1 MLRGRLSPL
10 IRTIGSSGRLPA
22 TAKPALTQQ
31 RLPQLTQPSN
41 LFSSFHPAQRTSD
54 ADYTPSVSPALLRA
68 VLAGQRNSPSV
79 ATFEDTYILG
89 PPTMSSPPRSVSAA
103 SVFSSKPMQHID
115 AEQSPSPFID
125 QPIDSIPSPSPASPT
140 SSPSILLPSPLFTRK
155 SLPPLSM
162 MELVHR
168 LTSELAAPHL
178 DLDAV
183 HSLMAAYDSSLNEWQ
198 RFAFWD
204 ESKRYTRNLIATDYS
219 TFTLMLLCWNAQ
231 QGSPVHDHA
240 SSECFMR
247 VVQGRVAE
255 TQYSYDRVDNITT
268 AVDATPAD
276 SITSA
281 TCATSPS
288 ALSSS
293 SPLSSPL
300 QVRRQHTVGAGS
312 VLFINDSI
320 GLHKIENS
328 FPERAVTLHCYIP
341 PYESCRCYNEHD
353 GAAKESYVH
362 FYSENG
368 ERLPEH

>member
-1 MLRGRLSPL
+1 MLRGRLTPL
-10 IRTIGSSGRLPA
+10 TRTIGRAAGLSQP
-22 TAKPALTQQ
+22 QQ
-31 RLPQLTQPSN
+31 RLPQLTHAAN
-41 LFSSFHPAQRTSD
+41 RFSSSFDTARRTVEP
-54 ADYTPSVSPALLRA
+54 DYSPSVSPAVLRA

-89 PPTMSSPPRSVSAA
+89 PPTMSAPPRTVSAA
-103 SVFSSKPMQHID
+103 SLLGATHMQHID
-115 AEQSPSPFID
+115 VEPQPQPFTDQPAVSIDSPSSF
-125 QPIDSIPSPSPASPT
+125 PST
-140 SSPSILLPSPLFTRK
+140 SVLLPSPLFTRK
-155 SLPPLSM
+155 SLPPLSL

-204 ESKRYTRNLIATDYS
+204 QSKRYTRNLIATDYS
-219 TFTLMLLCWNAQ
+219 TFTLMLLCWNGE

-247 VVQGRVAE
+247 VVQGKVME
-255 TQYSYDRVDNITT
+255 TQYDRIDNPIVAAAT
-268 AVDATPAD
+268 AGD
-276 SITSA
+276 SLTSA
-281 TCATSPS
+281 SSASSSSSSSSAVAPS
-288 ALSSS
+288 ALQ
-293 SPLSSPL
+293 L
-300 QVRRQHTVGAGS
+300 RRQHTVGAGS

-320 GLHKIENS
+320 GLHKIDNP
-328 FPERAVTLHCYIP
+328 FPEGAVTLHCYIP
-341 PYESCRCYNEHD
+341 PYESCRCYNEQD
-353 GAAKESYVH
+353 GATKEAFVS